1 MNNLVIVESPAK
13 AKTILKILGKGFAVR
28 ASIGHIKD
36 LPKKELGVDVENNFK
51 PHYVVIPGKEK
62 IIKELKKAS
71 KEADKVFLAPDPDRE
86 GEAIAWH
93 IAYEIS
99 DKKSRALN
107 EKIYR
112 IIFNEITERAVQE
125 AIKNPEKID
134 TNKVDAQQARRIL
147 DRLVGYG
154 LSPLLWRKVRR
165 GLSAGRVQS
174 VTVKLVVDREREIE
188 SFKSEEYWSINS
200 EFEGSKPPKFWA
212 RLYKI
217 DQKSEARSQKSETNN
232 RFLIP
237 NEETANRIVDDLK
250 DKGFVL
256 NKIDRKLRKRMP
268 YPPFITSA
276 IQQEAARKLRFT
288 AKKTMAIAQQLYE
301 GIELGQEGAVGLI
314 TYMRTDSHRVAAEA
328 QEWARKLIERVYG
341 RDYIPEKP
349 PFYKSKASAQEAH
362 EAIRPTY
369 PDKIPE
375 AIKQFLSKEQYALYT
390 LIWNRFISSQM
401 TPAQLE
407 QTTLVINTNPS
418 LSTDNPPPPFLE
430 KGGEGGFEKGE
441 GGAIS
446 GSPFYEF
453 RASGTVVRFD
463 GFMALYTEGKDEIEE
478 EEGLTL
484 PALKEGETLRL
495 INLQPKQHFTQP
507 PPRYTEA
514 TLVKTL
520 EEKGIGRPS
529 TYAAILST
537 VQDRKYVQKTDGKF
551 SPTELGIVV
560 NDFLVE
566 RFPELIDV
574 SFTAKMEDELD
585 RIEDGKMKWVKVV
598 KDFYKPFNTDLTEA
612 IKTTGRVKPKDIPT
626 ETICEKCGLPMVIR
640 WGRHGRFLACSG
652 FPKCK
657 NTKPLESQEPGVN
670 NQQPISQQT
679 DEVCEKC
686 GSPMVIKSGRYGKF
700 LACSRY
706 PECKNTKPL
715 SIGIKCPK
723 DGGDIAERRSKR
735 GKPFWSCSNYPECK
749 FATWYKPV
757 SKKCPECN
765 ADFLLEKRDKEGQ
778 TILFCHKKEC
788 GYKEVEKAPEVEAVP
803 VEAV

>member
-13 AKTILKILGKGFAVR
+13 AKTIHKILGKEFAVK
-28 ASIGHIKD
+28 ASIGHVKD
-36 LPKKELGVDVENNFK
+36 LPEKDLGVDIENNFK
-51 PHYVVIPGKEK
+51 PVYVVIPGKDK

-93 IAYEIS
+93 IAQEIS
-99 DKKSRALN
+99 DKKSQTLN

-112 IIFNEITERAVQE
+112 IIFNEITERAVKE
-125 AIKNPEKID
+125 AVKNPEKID
-134 TNKVDAQQARRIL
+134 MKKVEAQQARRIL

-174 VTVKLVVDREREIE
+174 VTVRLIVDREREIE
-188 SFKSEEYWSINS
+188 AFKPEEYWSIS
-200 EFEGSKPPKFWA
+200 AAFEGSVPPSFFA

-217 DQKSEARSQKSETNN
+217 NQQSKTDK

-237 NEETANRIVDDLK
+237 DRETANTIVDDLK
-250 DKGFVL
+250 DKEFL
-256 NKIDRKLRKRMP
+256 LSKIELKQRKRTP
-268 YPPFITSA
+268 FPPFITSTL
-276 IQQEAARKLRFT
+276 QQEAARKLKFP
-288 AKKTMAIAQQLYE
+288 AKKTMMIAQQLYE
-301 GIELGQEGAVGLI
+301 GIELGEEGSVGLI
-314 TYMRTDSHRVAAEA
+314 TYMRTDSHRVASEA
-328 QEWARKLIERVYG
+328 QDWARKLIEKVYG
-341 RDYIPEKP
+341 RDYIPENP
-349 PFYKSKASAQEAH
+349 PVYKSKASAQGAH

-369 PDKIPE
+369 TDNRPE
-375 AIKQFLSKEQYALYT
+375 AIKQFLTKEQLALYT

-401 TPAQLE
+401 APAQLE
-407 QTTLVINTNPS
+407 QTTFIIES
-418 LSTDNPPPPFLE
+418 
-430 KGGEGGFEKGE
+430 
-441 GGAIS
+441 S
-446 GSPFYEF
+446 GRPYEF

-484 PALKEGETLRL
+484 PALKEGELL
-495 INLQPKQHFTQP
+495 KLLNLQPRQHFTQP

-514 TLVKTL
+514 TLVKAL

-537 VQDRKYVQKTDGKF
+537 VQDRKYVHKTDGKF
-551 SPTELGIVV
+551 FPTELGIVV
-560 NDFLVE
+560 NDYLVE
-566 RFPELIDV
+566 RFPGLIDV

-585 RIEDGKMKWVKVV
+585 HIEDGKMKWIKVV
-598 KDFYKPFNTDLTEA
+598 KDFYNPFRSDLAEA

-626 ETICEKCGLPMVIR
+626 ENICEKCGLPMVIR

-657 NTKPLESQEPGVN
+657 NTKPIETDSTEHMAQGAEKA
-670 NQQPISQQT
+670 SQQI
-679 DEVCEKC
+679 EEKCQKC

-706 PECKNTKPL
+706 PECKNTKPF
-715 SIGIKCPK
+715 STGIKCPK
-723 DGGDIAERRSKR
+723 DGGDIVERRSKR

-757 SKKCPECN
+757 PKKCPKCN
-765 ADFLLEKRDKEGQ
+765 ADFLLEKQDKMGQ
-778 TILFCHKKEC
+778 VIHFCHKKEC
-788 GYKEVEKAPEVEAVP
+788 GYKETEKAPEEAVTTG
-803 VEAV
+803 VT

>member
-1 MNNLVIVESPAK
+1 V
-13 AKTILKILGKGFAVR
+13 
-28 ASIGHIKD
+28 KD
-36 LPKKELGVDVENNFK
+36 LPEKDLGVDIENNFK
-51 PHYVVIPGKEK
+51 PVYVVIPGKDK

-93 IAYEIS
+93 IAQEIS
-99 DKKSRALN
+99 DKKSQTLN

-112 IIFNEITERAVQE
+112 IIFNEITERAVKE
-125 AIKNPEKID
+125 AVKNPEKID
-134 TNKVDAQQARRIL
+134 MKKVEAQQARRIL

-174 VTVKLVVDREREIE
+174 VTVRLIVDREREIE
-188 SFKSEEYWSINS
+188 AFKPEEYWSIS
-200 EFEGSKPPKFWA
+200 AAFEGSVPPSFFA

-217 DQKSEARSQKSETNN
+217 NQQSKTDK

-237 NEETANRIVDDLK
+237 DRETANTIVDDLK
-250 DKGFVL
+250 DKEFL
-256 NKIDRKLRKRMP
+256 LSKIELKQRKRTP
-268 YPPFITSA
+268 FPPFITSTL
-276 IQQEAARKLRFT
+276 QQEAARKLKFP
-288 AKKTMAIAQQLYE
+288 AKKTMMIAQQLYE
-301 GIELGQEGAVGLI
+301 GIELGEEGSVGLI
-314 TYMRTDSHRVAAEA
+314 TYMRTDSHRVASEA
-328 QEWARKLIERVYG
+328 QDWARKLIEKVYG
-341 RDYIPEKP
+341 RDYIPENP
-349 PFYKSKASAQEAH
+349 PVYKSKASAQGAH

-369 PDKIPE
+369 TDNRPE
-375 AIKQFLSKEQYALYT
+375 AIKQFLTKEQLALYT

-401 TPAQLE
+401 APAQLE
-407 QTTLVINTNPS
+407 QTTFIIES
-418 LSTDNPPPPFLE
+418 
-430 KGGEGGFEKGE
+430 
-441 GGAIS
+441 S
-446 GSPFYEF
+446 GRPYEF

-484 PALKEGETLRL
+484 PALKEGELL
-495 INLQPKQHFTQP
+495 KLLNLQPRQHFTQP

-514 TLVKTL
+514 TLVKAL

-537 VQDRKYVQKTDGKF
+537 VQDRKYVHKTDGKF
-551 SPTELGIVV
+551 FPTELGIVV
-560 NDFLVE
+560 NDYLVE
-566 RFPELIDV
+566 RFPGLIDV

-585 RIEDGKMKWVKVV
+585 HIEDGKMKWIKVV
-598 KDFYKPFNTDLTEA
+598 KDFYNPFRSDLAEA

-626 ETICEKCGLPMVIR
+626 ENICEKCGLPMVIR

-657 NTKPLESQEPGVN
+657 NTKPIETDSTEHMAQGAEKA
-670 NQQPISQQT
+670 SQQI
-679 DEVCEKC
+679 EEKCQKC

-706 PECKNTKPL
+706 PECKNTKPF
-715 SIGIKCPK
+715 STGIKCPK
-723 DGGDIAERRSKR
+723 DGGDIVERRSKR

-757 SKKCPECN
+757 PKKCPKCN
-765 ADFLLEKRDKEGQ
+765 ADFLLEKQDKMGQ
-778 TILFCHKKEC
+778 VIHFCHKKEC
-788 GYKEVEKAPEVEAVP
+788 GYKETEKAPEEAVTTG
-803 VEAV
+803 VT

>member
-13 AKTILKILGKGFAVR
+13 AKTILKILGKGFAVK
-28 ASIGHIKD
+28 ASIGHVKD
-36 LPKKELGVDVENNFK
+36 LPGKELGVDVENNFK

-99 DKKSRALN
+99 DKKSKSLN

-112 IIFNEITERAVQE
+112 IIFNEITERAVRE

-134 TNKVDAQQARRIL
+134 MNKVDAQQARRIL

-174 VTVKLVVDREREIE
+174 VTVKIVVDREREIE
-188 SFKSEEYWSINS
+188 SFKSEEYWSINA

-217 DQKSEARSQKSETNN
+217 EQKSETNN

-237 NEETANRIVDDLK
+237 NEEAANTIVDDLK
-250 DKGFVL
+250 DKEFVL
-256 NKIDRKLRKRMP
+256 SKIERKLRKRMP
-268 YPPFITSA
+268 YPPFITST
-276 IQQEAARKLRFT
+276 IQQEAARKLRFP
-288 AKKTMAIAQQLYE
+288 AKKTMMIAQQLYE
-301 GIELGQEGAVGLI
+301 GIELGEEGAVGLI
-314 TYMRTDSHRVAAEA
+314 TYMRTDSHRVAPEA
-328 QEWARKLIERVYG
+328 QEWARKFIEEAYG
-341 RDYIPEKP
+341 KKYVPEKP

-369 PDKIPE
+369 SDKKPE
-375 AIKQFLSKEQYALYT
+375 KVKQFLTKEQYSLYSI
-390 LIWNRFISSQM
+390 IWNRFISSQM

-407 QTTLVINTNPS
+407 QTTFIIESRERP
-418 LSTDNPPPPFLE
+418 
-430 KGGEGGFEKGE
+430 
-441 GGAIS
+441 
-446 GSPFYEF
+446 YEF

-463 GFMALYTEGKDEIEE
+463 GFMALYTESKDEIEE
-478 EEGLTL
+478 ENGVTL

-507 PPRYTEA
+507 PPRFTEA
-514 TLVKTL
+514 TLVKAL

-529 TYAAILST
+529 TYATILST
-537 VQDRKYVQKTDGKF
+537 IQDRKYVQKTDGKF
-551 SPTELGIVV
+551 SPTELGVVV
-560 NDFLVE
+560 NALLVE
-566 RFPELIDV
+566 RFPGLIDV

-585 RIEDGKMKWVKVV
+585 RIEDGKMKWVRVI
-598 KDFYKPFNTDLTEA
+598 KDFYKPFSSNLTEA

-626 ETICEKCGLPMVIR
+626 ENMCEKCGLPMVIR

-652 FPKCK
+652 FPECK
-657 NTKPLESQEPGVN
+657 NTKPLPGN
-670 NQQPISQQT
+670 SEQKTQGTEKITTQT
-679 DEVCEKC
+679 EEKCEKC
-686 GSPMVIKSGRYGKF
+686 GSPMLIKSGRYGKF

-706 PECKNTKPL
+706 PECKNTKPI
-715 SIGIKCPK
+715 STGIKCPK

-735 GKPFWSCSNYPECK
+735 GKLFWSCSNYPECK

-757 SKKCPECN
+757 SKKCPKCN

-778 TILFCHKKEC
+778 VILFCHKKEC
-788 GYKEVEKAPEVEAVP
+788 GYKEINIMSEDAVP
-803 VEAV
+803 VEVA